1 MNFIRSSYR
10 RRLAILM
17 TCIALLTA
25 PLFGEK
31 KLKGF
36 YGGSGGITPDVYRV
50 VMVEFGE
57 DGSAIVQQNWT
68 GKDQQVW
75 HTRWTQNGKQVKI
88 VFDSVKD
95 GETPKPLLFDFKN
108 GTLTATD
115 WDVQTL
121 GIGGP
126 PKLTPFGG
134 KNPRPATAAPC
145 QSINSRDPATN
156 TCPTW
161 DSRH

>member
-1 MNFIRSSYR
+1 MRRDIENLAITFISPRMFAASRVSRMNFIRSSYR

-17 TCIALLTA
+17 TCVALLTA

-95 GETPKPLLFDFKN
+95 AETPK
-108 GTLTATD
+108 
-115 WDVQTL
+115 
-121 GIGGP
+121 
-126 PKLTPFGG
+126 
-134 KNPRPATAAPC
+134 
-145 QSINSRDPATN
+145 
-156 TCPTW
+156 
-161 DSRH
+161 